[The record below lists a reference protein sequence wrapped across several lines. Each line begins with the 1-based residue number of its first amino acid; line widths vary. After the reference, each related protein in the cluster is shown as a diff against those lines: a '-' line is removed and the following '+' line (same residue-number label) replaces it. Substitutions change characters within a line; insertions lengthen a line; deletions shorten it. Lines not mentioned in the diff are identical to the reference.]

1 MTYEALLKVAP
12 ILTLERYNDPRWNRP
27 GRSMYEPGSLRFA
40 PAVSSVPLLVDHRDD
55 REVGVVHELFRAE
68 WVDGPWVCA
77 RATVSDPPAWL
88 KKYDT
93 KVSVGFH
100 SYSRRAA
107 DRRRVVGDSRAA
119 AREGWERR
127 SVARVGDGGGLG
139 GPRLRAS
146 APCSSTHSQITP
158 PSTSLR

>member
-77 RATVSDPPAWL
+77 RATVSLP
-88 KKYDT
+88 
-93 KVSVGFH
+93 
-100 SYSRRAA
+100 
-107 DRRRVVGDSRAA
+107 
-119 AREGWERR
+119 
-127 SVARVGDGGGLG
+127 ARVAEEVRHEGLRRLPQLQPAGG
-139 GPRLRAS
+139 
-146 APCSSTHSQITP
+146 
-158 PSTSLR
+158 